1 MPDQAVILLAED
13 SEDDILLIRK
23 AFARV
28 FINNPL
34 HVVRDGVETIACLK
48 GEAKYSNR
56 DEYPLPDLM
65 LLDLKMP
72 ELDGFEVLKWI
83 RQQPG
88 PSSLLKIMFSE
99 KKKAVQPEFW
109 IAADQV
115 VISAQSGFYAKLEE
129 TLESFGFAAKVRA
142 LCAPAYDKSG
152 VGRPG
157 IDPVVYLKM
166 IMVGFFEDLPS
177 ERAIAA
183 RCADSM
189 SIRAFLKYELQEKT
203 PEHSSFTVIRQRL
216 GLEIYERIFR
226 LTLQALREHG
236 LLRGK
241 NLGIDASVIEAN
253 ASLRALVHRNTEEQ
267 YWDYVKRLASEAG
280 IDPEDTAA
288 VRKFDRHRPGKGSNQ
303 EWQNPHDPD
312 AKIGRTKDGATDMIY
327 KPEAVVDLDTG
338 AIVQAQVQLGDEA
351 DHQDMAGRILEAQQ
365 NINRG
370 CVKPLDTLTVRSVT
384 SDKGY
389 YAVSELQA
397 LQKEGVRTVIA
408 DPIGNRRLDKLAAA
422 PKRAVLAARRSVKSK
437 SGKDLL
443 RRRGMHIER
452 SFAHILDCG
461 GMRRATLRGWENLN
475 KRYKL
480 AAAFYN
486 LSQLMRKLFGF
497 GTPKQ
502 LAALWRLLFVQLTWL
517 VGLRVAM
524 AQPISSA
531 GPSIWQAP
539 RKLRP
544 IVAN

>member
-1 MPDQAVILLAED
+1 
-13 SEDDILLIRK
+13 
-23 AFARV
+23 V
-28 FINNPL
+28 FI
-34 HVVRDGVETIACLK
+34 
-48 GEAKYSNR
+48 
-56 DEYPLPDLM
+56 
-65 LLDLKMP
+65 
-72 ELDGFEVLKWI
+72 
-83 RQQPG
+83 
-88 PSSLLKIMFSE
+88 E
-99 KKKAVQPEFW
+99 KKKAAQPQFW
-109 IAADQV
+109 IAADEV
-115 VISAQSGFYAKLEE
+115 ASPTKSGFYSKLEE

-152 VGRPG
+152 LGRPG

-189 SIRAFLKYELQEKT
+189 SIRAFLKYELHERT
-203 PEHSSFTVIRQRL
+203 PDHSSFTVIRQRL
-216 GLEIYERIFR
+216 GLEIYERIFT

-253 ASLRALVHRNTEEQ
+253 ASLRALVNRNTEEQ
-267 YWDYVKRLASEAG
+267 YWDYVKRLAAEQG
-280 IDPEDTAA
+280 IDPDDTAA
-288 VRKFDRHRPGKGSNQ
+288 VRKFDRNRPGKGSNQ
-303 EWQNPHDPD
+303 EWVNPHDPE

-338 AIVQAQVQLGDEA
+338 AIVQAHVQLGDEV
-351 DHQDMAGRILEAQQ
+351 DHKDLAAKTLEAQQ
-365 NINRG
+365 SINRACG
-370 CVKPLDTLTVRSVT
+370 EALDTLSVQSLT

-389 YAVSELQA
+389 YAVNEMQLLQA
-397 LQKEGVRTVIA
+397 EGVRTVIA
-408 DPIGNRRLDKLAAA
+408 DPVENRRLDKLEPAL
-422 PKRAVLAARRSVKSK
+422 KKAVLAARRSVKSK
-437 SGKDLL
+437 SGKALL

-475 KRYKL
+475 KRFKL

-502 LAALWRLLFVQLTWL
+502 LAALGRLLFLQLTWFL
-517 VGLRVAM
+517 VLPEAM
-524 AQPISSA
+524 AQRISSNGILCCRA
-531 GPSIWQAP
+531 IC
-539 RKLRP
+539 RP
-544 IVAN
+544 GRIALS

>member
-1 MPDQAVILLAED
+1 
-13 SEDDILLIRK
+13 
-23 AFARV
+23 
-28 FINNPL
+28 
-34 HVVRDGVETIACLK
+34 
-48 GEAKYSNR
+48 
-56 DEYPLPDLM
+56 
-65 LLDLKMP
+65 
-72 ELDGFEVLKWI
+72 
-83 RQQPG
+83 
-88 PSSLLKIMFSE
+88 MFSA
-99 KKKAVQPEFW
+99 KKKAAQSEFW
-109 IAADQV
+109 IPADQV
-115 VISAQSGFYAKLEE
+115 VSSAKSGFYAKLEE

-189 SIRAFLKYELQEKT
+189 SIRAFLKYELNEKT

-216 GLEIYERIFR
+216 GLEIYERIFT

-241 NLGIDASVIEAN
+241 NLGIDSSVIEAN

-267 YWDYVKRLASEAG
+267 YWDYVKRLAAESG

-303 EWQNPHDPD
+303 EWVNPYDPD

-338 AIVQAQVQLGDEA
+338 AIVQAQVQPGDEA
-351 DHQDMAGRILEAQQ
+351 DHKNMTGRILAAQQ
-365 NINRG
+365 NINRA
-370 CVKPLDTLTVRSVT
+370 CEEKLDTLTVQSVT

-389 YAVSELQA
+389 YAVSELQT
-397 LQKEGVRTVIA
+397 LQGEAIRTVIV
-408 DPIGNRRLDKLAAA
+408 DPIDNRRLEKLE
-422 PKRAVLAARRSVKSK
+422 PDQKQAVLTARRSVTSK

-461 GMRRATLRGWENLN
+461 GMRRTTLRGWENLN
-475 KRYKL
+475 KRYTL

-502 LAALWRLLFVQLTWL
+502 LAALARRFYLQWTCFLELLAV
-517 VGLRVAM
+517 M
-524 AQPISSA
+524 ACQITSA
-531 GPSIWQAP
+531 GILLWQSR
-539 RKLRP
+539 RKFCP
-544 IVAN
+544 TVAR

>member
-1 MPDQAVILLAED
+1 
-13 SEDDILLIRK
+13 
-23 AFARV
+23 
-28 FINNPL
+28 
-34 HVVRDGVETIACLK
+34 
-48 GEAKYSNR
+48 
-56 DEYPLPDLM
+56 
-65 LLDLKMP
+65 
-72 ELDGFEVLKWI
+72 
-83 RQQPG
+83 
-88 PSSLLKIMFSE
+88 MFTE
-99 KKKAVQPEFW
+99 KKKEAQPEFW
-109 IAADQV
+109 IAANQV
-115 VISAQSGFYAKLEE
+115 VSPAQSGYYAKLEE
-129 TLESFGFAAKVRA
+129 TLESFGFAAKVRE

-189 SIRAFLKYELQEKT
+189 SIRAFLKYELHEKT

-216 GLEIYERIFR
+216 GLEIYERIFT

-241 NLGIDASVIEAN
+241 NLGIDSSVIEAN

-267 YWDYVKRLASEAG
+267 YWDYVKRLAAESG
-280 IDPEDTAA
+280 IDPDDAAA

-303 EWQNPHDPD
+303 EWVNPYDPD

-338 AIVQAQVQLGDEA
+338 AIVQAQVHPGDQA
-351 DHQDMAGRILEAQQ
+351 DHKEMATRVLEAQQ
-365 NINRG
+365 NINQAAG
-370 CVKPLDTLTVRSVT
+370 EKLDTLTVNTVT

-389 YAVSELQA
+389 YAVNELQT
-397 LQKEGVRTVIA
+397 LQQEDIRTVIA
-408 DPIGNRRLDKLAAA
+408 DPIDNRRLDKLETDQ
-422 PKRAVLAARRSVKSK
+422 KKAVQAARRSVRSK

-461 GMRRATLRGWENLN
+461 GMRRTTLRGWENLN
-475 KRYKL
+475 KRFKL

-486 LSQLMRKLFGF
+486 LSQLMRKLFGI

-502 LAALWRLLFVQLTWL
+502 LAARGQLLFLQFTYLLAAIARIVNQYTSARIRISFATHE
-517 VGLRVAM
+517 VF
-524 AQPISSA
+524 PIT
-531 GPSIWQAP
+531 AP
-539 RKLRP
+539 
-544 IVAN
+544 

>member
-1 MPDQAVILLAED
+1 
-13 SEDDILLIRK
+13 
-23 AFARV
+23 
-28 FINNPL
+28 
-34 HVVRDGVETIACLK
+34 
-48 GEAKYSNR
+48 
-56 DEYPLPDLM
+56 
-65 LLDLKMP
+65 
-72 ELDGFEVLKWI
+72 
-83 RQQPG
+83 
-88 PSSLLKIMFSE
+88 MFTE
-99 KKKAVQPEFW
+99 KKKAAQPEFW

-115 VISAQSGFYAKLEE
+115 VGAAGSGFYAKLEE

-142 LCAPAYDKSG
+142 LCASAYNQSG

-189 SIRAFLKYELQEKT
+189 SIRAFLKYELHEKT

-216 GLEIYERIFR
+216 GLPVYEQIFG

-241 NLGIDASVIEAN
+241 NLGIDSSVIEAN

-267 YWDYVKRLASEAG
+267 YWDYVKRLAAEQG
-280 IDPEDTAA
+280 IDPADAVA

-303 EWQNPHDPD
+303 QWINPHDPD

-338 AIVQAQVQLGDEA
+338 AIVQAQVLPGDAA
-351 DHQDMAGRILEAQQ
+351 DHQHLAGRVLEAQE
-365 NINRG
+365 NLNRAEA
-370 CVKPLDTLTVRSVT
+370 KPLDTLTVQSVT

-389 YAVSELQA
+389 YAVSELQI
-397 LQKEGVRTVIA
+397 LQGEGIRTVVS
-408 DPIGNRRLDKLAAA
+408 DPISNRRLYKLELEEQ
-422 PKRAVLAARRSVKSK
+422 RAVRAARRSVKSE
-437 SGKDLL
+437 SGKALL
-443 RRRGMHIER
+443 RRRGMQIER

-461 GMRRATLRGWENLN
+461 GMRRTTLRGWENLN

-486 LSQLMRKLFGF
+486 LSQLMRKLVGF

-502 LAALWRLLFVQLTWL
+502 LAAHGRLLFRCLTSFL
-517 VGLRVAM
+517 EVVAAM
-524 AQPISSA
+524 ARPNSLAIFSF
-531 GPSIWQAP
+531 GKKR
-539 RKLRP
+539 RKVSLP
-544 IVAN
+544 LAI

>member
-1 MPDQAVILLAED
+1 
-13 SEDDILLIRK
+13 
-23 AFARV
+23 
-28 FINNPL
+28 
-34 HVVRDGVETIACLK
+34 
-48 GEAKYSNR
+48 
-56 DEYPLPDLM
+56 
-65 LLDLKMP
+65 
-72 ELDGFEVLKWI
+72 
-83 RQQPG
+83 
-88 PSSLLKIMFSE
+88 MFSA
-99 KKKAVQPEFW
+99 KKKTAQSEFW
-109 IAADQV
+109 IPADQV
-115 VISAQSGFYAKLEE
+115 VRSAKSGFYSKLEE

-189 SIRAFLKYELQEKT
+189 SIRAFLKYELNEKT

-216 GLEIYERIFR
+216 GLEIYERIFT

-241 NLGIDASVIEAN
+241 NLGIDSSVIEAN

-267 YWDYVKRLASEAG
+267 YWDYVKRLAAESG

-303 EWQNPHDPD
+303 EWENPHDPD

-338 AIVQAQVQLGDEA
+338 AIVQAQVQPGDEA
-351 DHQDMAGRILEAQQ
+351 DHKNMAGRILEAQQ
-365 NINRG
+365 NINRA
-370 CVKPLDTLTVRSVT
+370 CEEKLDTLTVQSVT

-389 YAVSELQA
+389 YAVSELQT
-397 LQKEGVRTVIA
+397 LQGEAIRTVIV
-408 DPIGNRRLDKLAAA
+408 DPIDNRRLEKLE
-422 PKRAVLAARRSVKSK
+422 PDQKQAVLTARRSVTSK

-461 GMRRATLRGWENLN
+461 GMRRTTLRGWENLN

-502 LAALWRLLFVQLTWL
+502 LAALGRLLFLQWTCFWALL
-517 VGLRVAM
+517 AAVAHL
-524 AQPISSA
+524 ISSA
-531 GPSIWQAP
+531 SISIWQSRRNSCPTA
-539 RKLRP
+539 
-544 IVAN
+544 AC